1 MAVYKDTFSYKC
13 IWTFQTGE
21 AKWKH
26 LLDAILFKQ
35 KLNLELWRELEAS
48 PELHSIHIDSPPT
61 FFFFSQE
68 KLGIG
73 SPLEKGGLLFYNNL
87 ILLNKQP
94 LEDRKQFQC

>member
-1 MAVYKDTFSYKC
+1 M
-13 IWTFQTGE
+13 WTFQTGE

-35 KLNLELWRELEAS
+35 KLNLELWRELEAP

-61 FFFFSQE
+61 FFSLVKLTPYE